1 LALQSLSYSLSIST
15 ATIAPYPL
23 SLHDALPIC
32 LRAITEHLA
41 PGQWDVARKPTR
53 KELASSSVLAI
64 PLEEASVKIRQGPPG
79 DDDEDYALDVWA
91 GVVPVHQVFG
101 APCPDPA
108 LRPGIP
114 VPPHIA
120 RLAAP

>member
-1 LALQSLSYSLSIST
+1 M
-15 ATIAPYPL
+15 
-23 SLHDALPIC
+23 
-32 LRAITEHLA
+32 
-41 PGQWDVARKPTR
+41 ARKPTR

-79 DDDEDYALDVWA
+79 DDEEDYALDVWA

-120 RLAAP
+120 RLAAS

>member
-1 LALQSLSYSLSIST
+1 M
-15 ATIAPYPL
+15 
-23 SLHDALPIC
+23 
-32 LRAITEHLA
+32 
-41 PGQWDVARKPTR
+41 
-53 KELASSSVLAI
+53 
-64 PLEEASVKIRQGPPG
+64 KIRQGPPG
-79 DDDEDYALDVWA
+79 DDEEDYALDVWA